1 MEKAGS
7 ASNPSATFASRG
19 PLWVNAEITYKCPLH
34 CVFCYNPVD
43 YAKTGP
49 ELTTDEWVKTLRQA
63 RELGAVQLGVSGGE
77 PLMRDDCEQIIAE
90 AGKLGYYVNLLTSG
104 IGLTEKRIAAFKEGG
119 LNQIQLSFQD
129 STKEMNDFLSSTKTF
144 DLKSKAAKL
153 IKQYDYPMVLNV
165 VLHRMNIDHMQQILD
180 MAEAIGADH
189 VELANT
195 QYYAWAM
202 VNRDQLLPS
211 QEQLVRAEAV
221 TNKFREKI
229 GSRMKLYFVVP
240 DYYSNRPK
248 KCMNGWGTTFLNIA
262 PDGLAMPC
270 HEARMLPG
278 LNLPNV
284 REHDLKWI
292 WQDSPGFKA
301 YRGDTWMKEPCR
313 SCDEKEK
320 DWGGCRCQAY
330 MLTGD
335 AANTDPV
342 CDKSP
347 KHDLVTKAVE
357 KAQIPGKPMSVHP
370 VVFRLDK
377 NSASRSEPAKPE
389 APVVA

>member
-7 ASNPSATFASRG
+7 VSGPKLPAG
-19 PLWVNAEITYKCPLH
+19 PLWVNAEVTYKCPLH

-49 ELTTDEWVKTLRQA
+49 ELSTDEWLRALRQA
-63 RELGAVQLGVSGGE
+63 RGLGAVQLGISGGE
-77 PLMRDDCEQIIAE
+77 PLMRDDCETLVSE
-90 AGKLGYYVNLLTSG
+90 ASAMGYYVNLLTSG
-104 IGLTEKRIAAFKEGG
+104 IGLTEKRIAAFKAGG
-119 LNQIQLSFQD
+119 LSQIQLSFQD
-129 STKEMNDFLSSTKTF
+129 STREMNDFLSSTKTF
-144 DLKSKAAKL
+144 DLKSKVAKL
-153 IKQYDYPMVLNV
+153 IKQHDYPMVLNI
-165 VLHRMNIDHMQQILD
+165 VLHRMNIDHIQQILE

-211 QEQLVRAEAV
+211 QEQLMRAEAV
-221 TNKFREKI
+221 TNQFRARLGNK
-229 GSRMKLYFVVP
+229 MKLYFVVP
-240 DYYSNRPK
+240 DYYANRPK

-278 LNLPNV
+278 LDLPNV
-284 REHDLKWI
+284 RDHDVKWI
-292 WQDSPGFKA
+292 WQESPGFKA
-301 YRGDTWMKEPCR
+301 YRGDGWMKEPCR
-313 SCDEKEK
+313 SCPEKEN
-320 DWGGCRCQAY
+320 DFGGCRCQAY

-335 AANTDPV
+335 ATSTDPI

-347 KHDLVTKAVE
+347 HHGLITKVVE
-357 KAQIPGKPMSVHP
+357 QAQQPGNPVKAQPI
-370 VVFRLDK
+370 VFRLDK
-377 NSASRSEPAKPE
+377 NSRVRSEPARPE
-389 APVVA
+389 SAIDA

>member
-229 GSRMKLYFVVP
+229 GSKMKLYFVVP

-389 APVVA
+389 APVGA